1 MPTSFRPAREDD
13 LERLVELH
21 TGAYPDPRGRDAR
34 IRNFIHNPLGKL
46 SDLFVA
52 TEGGAVVGHGF
63 VLPLEVWFGG
73 ARVPV
78 AGVASIAVAPEVRG
92 QGIASRLV
100 EHLHGT
106 ARARGDVLAVLYPF
120 RQGFY
125 ERFGYA
131 STSPF
136 RRLRLHP
143 ASIPFRAELRAR
155 AAQGSDLP
163 AMRECCEVEARR
175 HAGTIARPPALWE
188 ARLSDERLTWIVV
201 ESDAGVEGYVAWTLT
216 QPEPHAK
223 TILEVSDLAGRT
235 DTAVRS
241 LWGVLAA
248 QRDQI
253 SELRL
258 DVSSDDPFVHALV
271 DADRGHFGTEVLEHA
286 LGELAAGPMVRILEV
301 AAALRARG
309 YAADGSL
316 VIEVGQERVEL
327 AVSSGRAEVT
337 ASGARPDLKLSAPAL
352 SAVAFGALRVRD
364 AALLGWVEA
373 GSDRV
378 LSLAD
383 AVFSM
388 PAYFSRDTF

>member
-1 MPTSFRPAREDD
+1 
-13 LERLVELH
+13 VLH
-21 TGAYPDPRGRDAR
+21 
-34 IRNFIHNPLGKL
+34 
-46 SDLFVA
+46 
-52 TEGGAVVGHGF
+52 
-63 VLPLEVWFGG
+63 
-73 ARVPV
+73 
-78 AGVASIAVAPEVRG
+78 
-92 QGIASRLV
+92 
-100 EHLHGT
+100 
-106 ARARGDVLAVLYPF
+106 PF

-163 AMRECCEVEARR
+163 AMRACCEVEARR
-175 HAGTIARPPALWE
+175 HSGTIARPPALWE

-201 ESDAGVEGYVAWTLT
+201 ESDAGVEGYVAWTAT

-223 TILEVSDLAGRT
+223 TILEVSDIAGRT

-258 DVSSDDPFVHALV
+258 DVSSEDPFAHALV

-309 YAADGSL
+309 YAAEGSL

-337 ASGARPDLKLSAPAL
+337 GASSARPDLKLSAPAL

-364 AALLGWVEA
+364 AALFGWVEA
-373 GSDRV
+373 RSDRV